1 MEDGFAPLVVEVSGL
16 TTLAI
21 VQARTSSSRLPGKVL
36 LPLQGKP
43 LILFQLE
50 RLRRSNRIDRLVL
63 ATSTDPSDDV
73 LADQVIQAGV
83 AVFRGD
89 LHDVLERFRACAAR
103 EQASVVVRLT
113 GDCPLA
119 DPALIDELVDAFH
132 AGNWDYLANTVDAQ
146 ELTVPD
152 GFDVEVFKAVL
163 LERAA
168 QEACLPSE
176 REHVT
181 PWMRSPA
188 AGLSWGHYRHK
199 SARPYYRVTV
209 DDPIDLEVVRQIAAA
224 LHPVD
229 SGFGVDAVVAY
240 LEAHPEVANLNRA
253 TIRNEGYLKSLADD
267 AVAQPPSASATDGKG
282 QALWRRAKRVIPGG
296 NMLLS
301 KRAEMFL
308 PEQWPAYFSR
318 AKGCRVWDLDGR
330 ELIDMSIMGIGT
342 NLLGYGHPEV
352 DAAVAA
358 TVAAGNMSTL
368 NCPEEVWLAE
378 RLVQLHPWADMARF
392 ARSGGEANAIA
403 IRIARAATGRDTVAI
418 CGYHGWHDWYLATN
432 LQNASGLEEHL
443 LPGLEPNGVPRALAG
458 TVQPF
463 SFNRLDQLETIA
475 AQHSLAAVKMEVQR
489 SQPPAP
495 GFLEGVRELCSRLG
509 IVLIFDECTS
519 GFRETFGGLHKKY
532 GVEPDLAM
540 FGKAL
545 GNGYAITAT
554 IGRRAVMEA
563 AQSSFISSTFWTERI
578 GPSAALKTLEVMER
592 ERSWE
597 RVTAIGKELRRQ
609 WQALAE
615 RHGLTIR
622 FNGLPA
628 LSGFA
633 IQSEHALEY
642 KTLISQEM
650 LKQGYLASTSCY
662 TSLAHT
668 SEVIAPYLE
677 ALDAVFALIADC
689 EAGRPVQ
696 ELLEGPVCHA
706 GFRRL
711 N

>member
-1 MEDGFAPLVVEVSGL
+1 M

-21 VQARTSSSRLPGKVL
+21 IQARTSSSRLPGKVL
-36 LPLQGKP
+36 LPLLGVP

-50 RLRRSNRIDRLVL
+50 RLRRCNRIDRLVL
-63 ATSTDPSDDV
+63 ATSSDPSDDD
-73 LADQVIQAGV
+73 LADQVAQAGV
-83 AVFRGD
+83 TVFRGD
-89 LHDVLERFRACAAR
+89 LNDVLERFRSCAAR
-103 EQASVVVRLT
+103 EQASVVVRIT

-119 DPALIDELVDAFH
+119 DPALIDELVEAFH
-132 AGNWDYLANTVDAQ
+132 NGEWDYLANCADEQ
-146 ELTVPD
+146 KLTVPD
-152 GFDVEVFKAVL
+152 GFDAEVFKADL

-168 QEACLPSE
+168 AEARLPSE

-181 PWMRSPA
+181 PWMRSAA
-188 AGLSWGHYRHK
+188 AGLHWGHFCHQP
-199 SARPYYRVTV
+199 ARTYYRVTV
-209 DDPIDLEVVRQIAAA
+209 DDPVDLDVVREIAAA

-229 SGFGVDAVVAY
+229 PGFGVDAVVDY
-240 LEAHPEVANLNRA
+240 LNSHPELAGRNLA
-253 TIRNEGYLKSLADD
+253 TIRNEGFLKSLAQD
-267 AVAQPPSASATDGKG
+267 AAADSVESLAAAGKG
-282 QALWRRAKRVIPGG
+282 QALWERAKRVIPGG

-378 RLVQLHPWADMARF
+378 RLIALHPWAEMARF

-432 LQNASGLEEHL
+432 LQNTSGLEEHL
-443 LPGLEPNGVPRALAG
+443 LPGLQPNGVPSALAG

-463 SFNRLDQLETIA
+463 TFNRLDQLEAIA
-475 AQHSLAAVKMEVQR
+475 SHHALAAVKMEVQR
-489 SQPPAP
+489 TQPPDP
-495 GFLEGVRELCSRLG
+495 GFLEGVRALCNRLG

-519 GFRETFGGLHKKY
+519 GFRETFGGLHLKY
-532 GVEPDLAM
+532 GVEPDMAM
-540 FGKAL
+540 FGKSL

-554 IGRRAVMEA
+554 IGRRSVMEA
-563 AQSSFISSTFWTERI
+563 AQTSFISSTFWTERI
-578 GPSAALKTLEVMER
+578 GPTAALKTLDVMER

-597 RVTAIGKELRRQ
+597 QVTSTGLELRRQ
-609 WQALAE
+609 WQALAN
-615 RHGLTIR
+615 RHGLTISH
-622 FNGLPA
+622 NGLPA
-628 LSGFA
+628 LTGFA
-633 IQSEHALEY
+633 IQSESALKY
-642 KTLISQEM
+642 KTLITQEM
-650 LKQGYLASTSCY
+650 LKMGYLAATSFY

-668 SEVIAPYLE
+668 PEVIEAYLE
-677 ALDAVFALIADC
+677 VLDGVFSLIADC
-689 EAGRPVQ
+689 EAGLSVD
-696 ELLEGPVCHA
+696 ELLEGPVCHS

>member
-1 MEDGFAPLVVEVSGL
+1 M

-36 LPLQGKP
+36 LPLQGLP
-43 LILFQLE
+43 MILFQLE
-50 RLRRSNRIDRLVL
+50 RLRRCKRIDHLVL
-63 ATSTDPSDDV
+63 ATSSDPSDDT
-73 LADQVIQAGV
+73 LAEQVAQAGV
-83 AVFRGD
+83 AVFRDD
-89 LHDVLERFRACAAR
+89 LNDVLERFRACAAHV
-103 EQASVVVRLT
+103 QASVVVRLT
-113 GDCPLA
+113 GDCPLS
-119 DPALIDELVDAFH
+119 DPDLIDELVEAFH
-132 AGNWDYLANTVDAQ
+132 SGEWDYLANSAIEQ
-146 ELTVPD
+146 QLTVPD
-152 GFDVEVFKAVL
+152 GFDAEVFRADL

-168 QEACLPSE
+168 VEAKLPSE

-188 AGLSWGHYRHK
+188 AGLRWGHFCHQPN
-199 SARPYYRVTV
+199 RPYYRVTV
-209 DDPIDLEVVRQIAAA
+209 DDHVDLEVVRQIAAA
-224 LHPVD
+224 LYPLNPE
-229 SGFGVDAVVAY
+229 FGVDAVVAY
-240 LEAHPEVANLNRA
+240 LEANPELAAKNLA
-253 TIRNEGYLKSLADD
+253 TIRNEGFLKSLAED
-267 AVAQPPSASATDGKG
+267 VAMESTTAPTASGGQG
-282 QALWRRAKRVIPGG
+282 QALWKRAKRLIPGG

-308 PEQWPAYFSR
+308 PEHWPAYFSR

-358 TVAAGNMSTL
+358 AVAAGNMSTL
-368 NCPEEVWLAE
+368 NSPEEVWLAE
-378 RLVQLHPWADMARF
+378 RLVELHPWADMARF
-392 ARSGGEANAIA
+392 ARTGGEANAIA

-443 LPGLEPNGVPRALAG
+443 LPGLEPNGVPNALAG

-463 SFNRLDQLETIA
+463 SFNRLDQLEAIV
-475 AQHSLAAVKMEVQR
+475 SNYDLAAVKMEVQR
-489 SQPPAP
+489 TQPPDP
-495 GFLEGVRELCSRLG
+495 GFLEGVRKLCSRRG

-532 GVEPDLAM
+532 GVEPDMAM

-563 AQSSFISSTFWTERI
+563 AQTSFISSTFWTERI
-578 GPSAALKTLEVMER
+578 GPTAALKTLEVMER

-597 RVTAIGKELRRQ
+597 RVTRTGHEIRKHL
-609 WQALAE
+609 QALADK
-615 RHGLTIR
+615 HGLKIDQW
-622 FNGLPA
+622 GIPA
-628 LSGFA
+628 LNGYTFRSPN
-633 IQSEHALEY
+633 ALAY
-642 KTLISQEM
+642 KTLITQEM
-650 LKQGYLASTSCY
+650 LAKGFLVGNSVYVCTE
-662 TSLAHT
+662 HT
-668 SEVIAPYLE
+668 PAIVDGFFE
-677 ALDAVFALIADC
+677 ALDSLFGLVKEC
-689 EAGRPVQ
+689 EQGRDVMS
-696 ELLEGPVCHA
+696 LLKGPVCHG
-706 GFRRL
+706 GFKRL